1 MLPCRRVMGT
11 WNTRWQIPAI
21 SFSSLF
27 DFIENI
33 DENGVSSIQT
43 YLIKAACFINK
54 LKNYQH
60 ERADQMDKSWV
71 LTKIQNIILFILIL
85 VLLSVN
91 FPNLFSAAT

>member
-33 DENGVSSIQT
+33 DENGVSFDT
-43 YLIKAACFINK
+43 
-54 LKNYQH
+54 
-60 ERADQMDKSWV
+60 
-71 LTKIQNIILFILIL
+71 
-85 VLLSVN
+85 
-91 FPNLFSAAT
+91 NLFD